1 MGGEREIEPERDS
14 PPVDQE
20 LLPVHLDHGQRVEEV
35 AEEFQESDLEEEPVR
50 RSREASGEP
59 GQDSEPGYDLDDD
72 GLPGAPL
79 PPLQQSED
87 LYPSQELDESFHV
100 IERGE
105 VYRHIKNLKVD
116 SFLTACLVLTFALV
130 VGLGLGHFLGLSET
144 LEVQEKYAH
153 LQEEQL
159 DNLKDDLVSC
169 IHGEEGQGG
178 DDQDLDD
185 RVIRQ
190 LWEDNK
196 ELREEVT
203 QLRKNTGDDAD
214 EGIGKEVWNGSM
226 ELSPGMEVWK
236 GFMDQ
241 MELSMGPAMA
251 AILRDRINDLL
262 TANADLE
269 REVAK
274 LRYADAARGAAESV
288 ETLDKLRQ
296 TRDTLNDILTEN
308 DQLKIEVAKA
318 RYGEPPSMVEQ
329 QPILEVHRD
338 QLLTEQLQLQLLEQR
353 EQLVGENRA
362 LKEQLKRMMT
372 RDGSSASSVI
382 FDKFKSAIK
391 FLEDIDLQS
400 AFLTNT
406 KKMDDLHTPWPSKRH
421 EELKT
426 EDDQPT
432 RDGAKR
438 KTKDDNDDNDDDDDI
453 KNSSMDNLSKYLAGL
468 VGNFGNKIITKSG
481 NVDWT
486 F

>member
-1 MGGEREIEPERDS
+1 MMEEIDPTPFSLFGSIKSALTRLGQKFGYVKKS
-14 PPVDQE
+14 QQGQE
-20 LLPVHLDHGQRVEEV
+20 FSGMDHGSSPGSGFEQGF
-35 AEEFQESDLEEEPVR
+35 AFQCMTADDKPILVNGEPVMVVD
-50 RSREASGEP
+50 P
-59 GQDSEPGYDLDDD
+59 GDCHQYYLQDLDPTLGWSEPGGY
-72 GLPGAPL
+72 PAPIVE
-79 PPLQQSED
+79 PPPPVFLEAAKMRFQS
-87 LYPSQELDESFHV
+87 
-100 IERGE
+100 
-105 VYRHIKNLKVD
+105 
-116 SFLTACLVLTFALV
+116 
-130 VGLGLGHFLGLSET
+130 
-144 LEVQEKYAH
+144 
-153 LQEEQL
+153 
-159 DNLKDDLVSC
+159 
-169 IHGEEGQGG
+169 

-214 EGIGKEVWNGSM
+214 E
-226 ELSPGMEVWK
+226 
-236 GFMDQ
+236 
-241 MELSMGPAMA
+241 AMA

-308 DQLKIEVAKA
+308 DQLKIE
-318 RYGEPPSMVEQ
+318 
-329 QPILEVHRD
+329 
-338 QLLTEQLQLQLLEQR
+338 
-353 EQLVGENRA
+353 
-362 LKEQLKRMMT
+362 
-372 RDGSSASSVI
+372 
-382 FDKFKSAIK
+382 
-391 FLEDIDLQS
+391 
-400 AFLTNT
+400 
-406 KKMDDLHTPWPSKRH
+406 DDLHTPWPSKRH

-432 RDGAKR
+432 RDGAKK
-438 KTKDDNDDNDDDDDI
+438 KTKDDDDDDDDDI

-486 F
+486 IAKKFIKGLKTDLGSKFDSAGRLAKEEIDLVVDKFDDLRKFVDTEGVQEHMQATRVAAAKLVKSLVGSVASLKDASEDAAEKTDWASKFEREAAKMKSSLEKRWSEIRAKWEQAVKENEEDEDDDDDDEEGYKSDANDDDDEEDKEKYKSDDNDDDDE

>member
-1 MGGEREIEPERDS
+1 
-14 PPVDQE
+14 
-20 LLPVHLDHGQRVEEV
+20 
-35 AEEFQESDLEEEPVR
+35 
-50 RSREASGEP
+50 
-59 GQDSEPGYDLDDD
+59 
-72 GLPGAPL
+72 
-79 PPLQQSED
+79 
-87 LYPSQELDESFHV
+87 V

-159 DNLKDDLVSC
+159 DSLKDDLVSC
-169 IHGEEGQGG
+169 IQGEEGQGG

-214 EGIGKEVWNGSM
+214 E
-226 ELSPGMEVWK
+226 
-236 GFMDQ
+236 
-241 MELSMGPAMA
+241 AMA

-269 REVAK
+269 REVAR

-318 RYGEPPSMVEQ
+318 RYGEPPLVEQ
-329 QPILEVHRD
+329 TSNEVD
-338 QLLTEQLQLQLLEQR
+338 PEQLLVVDLQR
-353 EQLVGENRA
+353 EQLVKENQE
-362 LKEQLKRMMT
+362 LKEQLQEMMENS
-372 RDGSSASSVI
+372 GSASSLI

-391 FLEDIDLQS
+391 LFEDIES
-400 AFLTNT
+400 GFLTNT
-406 KKMDDLHTPWPSKRH
+406 KRMVSFFPP
-421 EELKT
+421 
-426 EDDQPT
+426 
-432 RDGAKR
+432 
-438 KTKDDNDDNDDDDDI
+438 
-453 KNSSMDNLSKYLAGL
+453 
-468 VGNFGNKIITKSG
+468 V
-481 NVDWT
+481 
-486 F
+486 